1 MSTLINDIKYGL
13 RMLAKRPGFT
23 ATAALI
29 FALGIGANTALFSII
44 HTILLS
50 PLRLPESERL
60 MMVEPQWRD
69 GTLNGSSSGPDY
81 LDWRDRNTCFEGLTA
96 LSMGNMN
103 LTKAGDA
110 LTVKGF
116 KVMPNFFAVV
126 NDDMAL
132 GRGFRENE
140 DLAGNNEVVVLSYA
154 LWRDRYGCD
163 PNILNQQI
171 DIDKVPHIVVGV
183 AAAGM
188 TFLDDFT
195 QMYVPIPRESLTNN
209 RSNHYLIVL
218 GRLKPRISIAQAQAQ
233 LSQIAQQLA
242 EEHPD
247 TNREKGVYIGSLHE
261 RLVSGI
267 RVAFYILYG
276 AVTLLLLTACTNIS
290 NLLIA
295 HASTRR
301 REMAI
306 RQALG
311 GHRWRLMRQLLT
323 ESLLLGLIG
332 CVLGLLFAVFG
343 LNVLQLIAPK
353 LQETGTSVPG
363 FSEIGINSSVF
374 CFTLVLSLIA
384 SLVFGVIPAWQGSGF
399 NLSHT
404 LKETGASL
412 SSGPRRHRT
421 LGTLVV
427 AQVAMACVILAGAG
441 LLIKSFTLLKL
452 RDPGFNPKG
461 LLAIHIDRPRSK
473 NTANDMKPAVFFQR
487 ATEQLAALP
496 GVESAGA
503 ISLRPLSS
511 ENNNT
516 GVGVVGKEE
525 RVGAET
531 RKVTQDYF
539 HCLGIPIFQGRFFTL
554 QDNTENQPVVIVNQD
569 LVRRLLPDRNPIGQ
583 KIDFWGQPRTIV
595 GVVGNVTPN
604 SLHTI
609 GYRPFVYL
617 PHTQNEAYEMTMFIR
632 TNGDPMQ
639 WAQSARQVI
648 KDIDDNQPILYINKM
663 TQLAMAS
670 ISLERFCTILITA
683 MAGVALFMALV
694 GLYAVMAFSINERRS
709 EVGIRMALGAE
720 KIDILMLVTKKA
732 FMLTII
738 GLAIGL
744 VIALI
749 VSRTMSSML
758 YRISTWDPSTF
769 ILVPILLFI
778 VAMMACYVP
787 ARKAMKLD
795 PMKVLRYE

>member
-795 PMKVLRYE
+795 PMRVLRYE

>member
-295 HASTRR
+295 HASTWR

-795 PMKVLRYE
+795 PMRVLRYE

>member
-1 MSTLINDIKYGL
+1 MNTLISDIKYGI

-23 ATAALI
+23 AIAILI
-29 FALGIGANTALFSII
+29 LALGIGANTSLFSII
-44 HTILLS
+44 YNILLS
-50 PLRLPESERL
+50 PLRLPDSERL

-69 GTLNGSSSGPDY
+69 GSLNGSSSGPDY
-81 LDWRDRNTCFEGLTA
+81 LDWRDRNACFEGLTA
-96 LSMGNMN
+96 LSMGSMN

-116 KVMPNFFAVV
+116 RVTPNFFAVV

-163 PNILNQQI
+163 PYIINQQI
-171 DIDKVPHIVVGV
+171 DIDKVPHTVVGV

-209 RSNHYLIVL
+209 RMNHYLIVL
-218 GRLKPRISIAQAQAQ
+218 GRLKPKINIAQAQAQ

-242 EEHPD
+242 QEHPD
-247 TNREKGVYIGSLHE
+247 TNREKGVYVGSLHE
-261 RLVSGI
+261 RLVAGI

-323 ESLLLGLIG
+323 ESLLLGLTG
-332 CVLGLLFAVFG
+332 CVLGLLLAVLG
-343 LNVLQLIAPK
+343 LDVLQLIAPK
-353 LQETGTSVPG
+353 LQETGTSIPG

-374 CFTLVLSLIA
+374 CFTLVLSLMA
-384 SLVFGVIPAWQGSGF
+384 SPVFGIIPAWQGSGF

-412 SSGPRRHRT
+412 SRGPRRHRT

-427 AQVAMACVILAGAG
+427 AQVALACVILAGAG
-441 LLIKSFTLLKL
+441 LLVKSFTLLKL

-487 ATEQLAALP
+487 AAEQLAALP

-516 GVGVVGKEE
+516 GVVVVGKEE
-525 RVGAET
+525 GVGAET
-531 RKVTQDYF
+531 RKVTLDYF
-539 HCLGIPIFQGRFFTL
+539 HCMGIPLLQGRFFTL
-554 QDNTENQPVVIVNQD
+554 QDNTKNQPVVIVNED
-569 LVRRLLPDRNPIGQ
+569 LVRRLLSDRNPIGQ
-583 KIDFWGQPRTIV
+583 QIDFWGQPRTIV

-604 SLHTI
+604 SLHTV
-609 GYRPFVYL
+609 GYRPFVYV

-639 WAQSARQVI
+639 WAQAARQVI
-648 KDIDDNQPILYINKM
+648 RDIDDNQPILYMSKM

-670 ISLERFCTILITA
+670 ISLERFCTILITV

-720 KIDILMLVTKKA
+720 KIDILMLVTRKA
-732 FMLTII
+732 FLLTVA

-749 VSRTMSSML
+749 ISRTMSSML
-758 YRISTWDPSTF
+758 YRISTWDLATF
-769 ILVPILLFI
+769 ILVPVLLFI